1 MNIKVRNV
9 NCPSWKL
16 LTVQSQIPNSLKYL
30 DEMAHNLWWTWNAS
44 GFNLFFSINR
54 QLFKSCNHNVI
65 EMLGLLSY
73 EELTK
78 MSEDEVLLDRIREVY
93 SEYRTYMDQ
102 KPDASRPSVS
112 YFCME
117 YGLNHF
123 LKIYS
128 GGLGILAGDYLKQA
142 SDSNVNMVAVG
153 LLYRYGYF
161 TQELSMDGSQIA
173 KYEAQDFERLPINKV
188 MDGNKQMVVDVPF
201 PGYTLHALVWRV
213 DVGRIKLY
221 LMDTDNNMN
230 TEYDRPITHTL
241 YGGNWE
247 NRLKQEYLL
256 GIGGILMLQKLG
268 IKTDIYHCNEGHGK
282 TFLWILIIMVYNG
295 LPRQF
300 TYTQYT
306 VCMVHA
312 ILFNSIDSRIYL
324 TTASVKIGSMNMNN
338 KRFS

>member
-1 MNIKVRNV
+1 MNMNIKVRNV
-9 NCPSWKL
+9 NSPNWKV
-16 LTVQSQIPNSLKYL
+16 LTVQSQMPDSLKYL
-30 DEMAHNLWWTWNAS
+30 DEMAHNLWWTWNANA
-44 GFNLFFSINR
+44 FNLFSNLNR
-54 QLFKSCNHNVI
+54 KLFKSCNQNVI

-78 MSEDEVLLDRIREVY
+78 MSEDQALLYKIKEVY
-93 SEYRTYMDQ
+93 GQYRTYMDE

-123 LKIYS
+123 LRIYS

-142 SDSNVNMVAVG
+142 SDSNVNMVGVG

-161 TQELSMDGSQIA
+161 TQELAMDGSQIA
-173 KYEAQDFERLPINKV
+173 KYEPQDFERLPINKV

-213 DVGRIKLY
+213 DVGRVKLY

-247 NRLKQEYLL
+247 
-256 GIGGILMLQKLG
+256 
-268 IKTDIYHCNEGHGK
+268 
-282 TFLWILIIMVYNG
+282 
-295 LPRQF
+295 
-300 TYTQYT
+300 
-306 VCMVHA
+306 
-312 ILFNSIDSRIYL
+312 
-324 TTASVKIGSMNMNN
+324 
-338 KRFS
+338 KR